1 MRYEHCIKIT
11 SEFLTTVK
19 SLTQDFL
26 AENFS
31 RKANDNL
38 NIIYVFV
45 FSFSV
50 DVVKQIVIPSVFVSS
65 EAANTLKGDYMYDKG

>member
-1 MRYEHCIKIT
+1 MRCEHCIKIS
-11 SEFLTTVK
+11 SEFLTTVR